1 MKKISYFLS
10 ALAMLTVVSCGTTST
25 VPVTGRKQHI
35 LVSDEEVLSLSK
47 QEYTNYMKTAKVS
60 TKRHK
65 HGNG

>member
-35 LVSDEEVLSLSK
+35 LVSE
-47 QEYTNYMKTAKVS
+47 
-60 TKRHK
+60 KRY
-65 HGNG
+65 